1 MHDFSPSL
9 AELRTAVDV
18 ELHRFLDER
27 FKAVPDAADLIDEI
41 ARVVSAGGKRLRPAF
56 CYWGFRAAG
65 GRHGPAIVR
74 AAASLELLHTF
85 AIVHDDIMDD
95 SDERRGEPTVHV
107 RHGLGFALL
116 TGDLALVLA
125 DALFFSAGFDPAH
138 SLRAF
143 DAYSLMRQEVIAG
156 QHLDVKHAARTEI
169 SEGEARHIAVLKSGR
184 YSIEKP
190 LVIGALLAD
199 APEGLVAGLSAFGD
213 PLGEAFQLRDDLLG
227 SFGDRSSLGK
237 PVDSDIREGKRN
249 VLYAATARLLNERDR
264 EFFVSRWGAGDS
276 LTADDVQHL
285 RDLVDRSG
293 ARAVAEEMLRA
304 RSEEAASAIVGL
316 DVDEQAGA
324 ALRALAHE
332 ATDREI

>member
-1 MHDFSPSL
+1 
-9 AELRTAVDV
+9 LRTAVDV
-18 ELHRFLDER
+18 ELHRFLDDR

-65 GRHGPAIVR
+65 GHHGPAVVR

-116 TGDLALVLA
+116 AGDLALVLA
-125 DALFFSAGFDPAH
+125 DALFFSAGFEPTV

-143 DAYSLMRQEVIAG
+143 GAYSLMRQEVIAG
-156 QHLDVKHAARTEI
+156 QHLDVMHATRTEI
-169 SEGEARHIAVLKSGR
+169 SEQEARHIAVLKSGR

-249 VLYAATARLLNERDR
+249 VLFATTARLLNGSEH

-276 LTADDVQHL
+276 LSADDVQHL
-285 RDLVDRSG
+285 RDLVDGSG

-304 RSEEAASAIVGL
+304 RAEEAARAIAGL
-316 DVDEQAGA
+316 DVEEQARA
-324 ALRALAHE
+324 ALRALALE

>member
-1 MHDFSPSL
+1 MLDFYPSL

-27 FKAVPDAADLIDEI
+27 FKAVPDAAELIDEI

-65 GRHGPAIVR
+65 GRHGPEIVR

-125 DALFFSAGFDPAH
+125 DALFFSAGFAPAV

-143 DAYSLMRQEVIAG
+143 GAYSLMRQEVIAG
-156 QHLDVKHAARTEI
+156 QHLDVMHATRTEI
-169 SEGEARHIAVLKSGR
+169 SEQEARHIAVLKSGR

-249 VLYAATARLLNERDR
+249 VLFAATTRLLTGPDR
-264 EFFVSRWGAGDS
+264 QFFVERWGGGDS
-276 LTADDVQHL
+276 LSSDDVQHL

-304 RSEEAASAIVGL
+304 RAEEAARAIGGM
-316 DVDEQAGA
+316 DVDEHART

-332 ATDREI
+332 ATDRDI

>member
-1 MHDFSPSL
+1 MRDFSPSL
-9 AELRTAVDV
+9 PELRTAVDV
-18 ELHRFLDER
+18 ELHRFLDDR

-41 ARVVSAGGKRLRPAF
+41 ARVISAGGKRLRPAF

-65 GRHGPAIVR
+65 GRHGSAIVR

-116 TGDLALVLA
+116 TGDLAL
-125 DALFFSAGFDPAH
+125 
-138 SLRAF
+138 
-143 DAYSLMRQEVIAG
+143 
-156 QHLDVKHAARTEI
+156 
-169 SEGEARHIAVLKSGR
+169 
-184 YSIEKP
+184 
-190 LVIGALLAD
+190 LLAD
-199 APEGLVAGLSAFGD
+199 APGGLVAGLSAFGD

-249 VLYAATARLLNERDR
+249 VLFAATARLLNGSDR
-264 EFFVSRWGAGDS
+264 EFFVSRWGAGES

-285 RDLVDRSG
+285 RDLVERSG

-304 RSEEAASAIVGL
+304 RADEAARAIVGL
-316 DVDEQAGA
+316 DVDDQARS

-332 ATDREI
+332 ATDRDF